1 METGHMAMGKK
12 RKARGSAMSQLGE
25 DQAHSYVQTKY
36 HADEEFA
43 NSEDE
48 FFAGRDKILLE
59 EGPAIKRRKKVE
71 EEGTSARAQCR
82 LILHMLMRSCRTISA
97 TL

>member
-1 METGHMAMGKK
+1 MGKK
-12 RKARGSAMSQLGE
+12 RKARRSPIGRLGE
-25 DQAHSYVQTKY
+25 DQAHPDVQTKY
-36 HADEEFA
+36 DANEEFT

-59 EGPAIKRRKKVE
+59 EGPATKRRKKAE
-71 EEGTSARAQCR
+71 EEGMFTRVRCS
-82 LILHMLMRSCRTISA
+82 LILHMLMRFSRTISA